1 MHGLPGIKRIIKFDF
16 KNEPYIVVL
25 KLHFDFH
32 SKTLLAK
39 KKLTQ
44 RINYQK

>member
-1 MHGLPGIKRIIKFDF
+1 MLNKITKFDL

-32 SKTLLAK
+32 TKTLLAK
-39 KKLTQ
+39 KKLTP